1 MSAKLDWEEIQA
13 QSLNERN
20 IIALTHVGAILI
32 LACNAFYRQRYFWQF
47 GGEDITDTQWDEI
60 GHTIGRM
67 EHELMSG
74 LIGAILPHVMASLT
88 GLTMLP
94 CEGSTYNRVDY
105 PLLYA
110 AIDAEFII
118 DADTFRVPDLRDK
131 FPLAAGDNFPIGT
144 TGGEEMHQLT
154 IAEMPEHLHRV
165 EPHTHSEIGAV
176 ASVINGGLEAPASA
190 AQVLPTTTGLEAP
203 DTEFTGGGEE
213 HNNMPPFVAI
223 RWAIVAG

>member
-1 MSAKLDWEEIQA
+1 MPRLDWESIQGL
-13 QSLNERN
+13 SLPERN

-32 LACNAFYRQRYFWQF
+32 LANSVFYRQRYNWSF
-47 GGEDITDTQWDEI
+47 GENELTDAQWDDI
-60 GHTIGRM
+60 GHCIGRM

-94 CEGSTYNRVDY
+94 CAGGTYDRVDY

-110 AIDAEFII
+110 AIDADFII

-131 FPLAAGDNFPIGT
+131 FPLGAGDNYPLGT
-144 TGGEEMHQLT
+144 EGGEETVLLDLTTLPSHGHGNVPHQHTVTTAVST
-154 IAEMPEHLHRV
+154 I
-165 EPHTHSEIGAV
+165 
-176 ASVINGGLEAPASA
+176 INGGLEAPASA
-190 AQVLPTTTGLEAP
+190 AVPFLDETSAVSIEI
-203 DTEFTGGGEE
+203 DETGGDNP
-213 HNNMPPFVAI
+213 HNNMPPFLAI